1 MPKVTEEVLQMQT
14 FVYPQLDRVV
24 EAVSQEEANTIINN
38 S

>member
-14 FVYPQLDRVV
+14 FIYPQLDRVV